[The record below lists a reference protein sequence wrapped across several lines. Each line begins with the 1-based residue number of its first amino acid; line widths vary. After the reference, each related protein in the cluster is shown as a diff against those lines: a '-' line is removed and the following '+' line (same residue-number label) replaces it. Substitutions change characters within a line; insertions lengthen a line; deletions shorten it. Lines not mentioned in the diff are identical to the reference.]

1 MVDLLKI
8 QPSAFAK
15 TIARQMNRNPEHVE
29 VILRES
35 SGIVR
40 MKDNHLITE
49 TKHGYVCANAGVDK
63 SNVTGKHRLSLL
75 PEDPDGSAERIRR
88 RIEGLSK
95 VKVAVVISD
104 TFGRAWRIGHVNF
117 AIGVAGMKPVRDYRG
132 QRDMFGYKLR
142 VTAMAVVDEL
152 AAAAELVMNKSD
164 GIPVAIIKGYSYPRG
179 KGSAK
184 ELVRPIQEDLFR

>member
-15 TIARQMNRNPEHVE
+15 NIARQMNRNPEHVE

-63 SNVTGKHRLSLL
+63 SNVTGKHRVSLL

-164 GIPVAIIKGYSYPRG
+164 GIPVVIIKGYSYPRG